1 MDFDLIRAVNAHFQP
16 FYAYAAEEIHA
27 RYGRD
32 AGDALEIGPYG
43 PGVALALAAR
53 CPGMRLVCGDDS
65 DLLNGYLAE
74 RIASAGMSARVR
86 VAPLDKYRL
95 PFEADAFDLVIFR
108 GGLFFWE
115 RQEEILGEMNRVL
128 RPGAPE
134 SARPPA
140 SPQGAVCGFTGRSPG
155 SDEPPPANAGECARG
170 RFGWGGPRDYRH
182 RALTSNSIS
191 SFLEFRFLI
200 GAHSTPVN
208 PSCDN
213 ISAYTRS
220 TGTRTL

>member
-74 RIASAGMSARVR
+74 RIAEAGMSARVR

-95 PFEADAFDLVIFR
+95 PFEADAFDLVVFR

-128 RPGAPE
+128 RPGGLGAHGGGFGAGAPDALVE
-134 SARPPA
+134 SLLPAARELNDRLGKKRLSRAEAEAVARRAGIGASARVA
-140 SPQGAVCGFTGRSPG
+140 SRRGLWIYWEKPG
-155 SDEPPPANAGECARG
+155 ER
-170 RFGWGGPRDYRH
+170 
-182 RALTSNSIS
+182 
-191 SFLEFRFLI
+191 
-200 GAHSTPVN
+200 
-208 PSCDN
+208 
-213 ISAYTRS
+213 
-220 TGTRTL
+220 

>member
-74 RIASAGMSARVR
+74 KIAEAGMSARVR

-95 PFEADAFDLVIFR
+95 PFEADAFDLVVFR

-128 RPGAPE
+128 RPGGLGAHGGGFGASAPDALVE
-134 SARPPA
+134 SLLPAARELNDRLGKKRLSRAEAEAVARRAGIGASARVA
-140 SPQGAVCGFTGRSPG
+140 SRRGLWIYWEKPG
-155 SDEPPPANAGECARG
+155 ER
-170 RFGWGGPRDYRH
+170 
-182 RALTSNSIS
+182 
-191 SFLEFRFLI
+191 
-200 GAHSTPVN
+200 
-208 PSCDN
+208 
-213 ISAYTRS
+213 
-220 TGTRTL
+220 

>member
-74 RIASAGMSARVR
+74 RIADAGMSARVR

-95 PFEADAFDLVIFR
+95 PFEADAFDLVVFR

-128 RPGAPE
+128 RPGGLGAHGGGFGAGAPDALVE
-134 SARPPA
+134 SLLPAARELNDRLGKKRLSRAEAEAVARRAGIGASARVA
-140 SPQGAVCGFTGRSPG
+140 SRRGLWIYWEKPG
-155 SDEPPPANAGECARG
+155 ER
-170 RFGWGGPRDYRH
+170 
-182 RALTSNSIS
+182 
-191 SFLEFRFLI
+191 
-200 GAHSTPVN
+200 
-208 PSCDN
+208 
-213 ISAYTRS
+213 
-220 TGTRTL
+220 